1 MAFEGLHLF
10 WKQILLGCYAAITAI
25 RGMLM
30 LLRPR
35 VVLGWMRKTIKRVV
49 DWCFRLAGRTMPR
62 VDHEHQVM
70 VVRTMGLMSLAGA
83 SVLVWWLL
91 RHWGR

>member
-1 MAFEGLHLF
+1 MALEGLHLF
-10 WKQILLGCYAAITAI
+10 WKQILLGCYAAVSAI

-35 VVLGWMRKTIKRVV
+35 TVLGWMRCTVKCVV
-49 DWCFRLAGRTMPR
+49 EWCFRIVGRAMPR

-70 VVRTMGLMSLAGA
+70 IVRAMGMMSLCGAG
-83 SVLVWWLL
+83 LLIWWLVQ
-91 RHWGR
+91 R